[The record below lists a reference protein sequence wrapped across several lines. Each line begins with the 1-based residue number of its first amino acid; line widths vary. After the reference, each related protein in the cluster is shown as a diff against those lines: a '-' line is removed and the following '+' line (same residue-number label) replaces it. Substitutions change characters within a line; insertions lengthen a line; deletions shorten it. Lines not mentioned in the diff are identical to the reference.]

1 MTSNSGRPTWAWL
14 HPKSESGFVFATD
27 WARVELD
34 HATGELILVVNTAL
48 MGEWSA
54 LHRFSYQVVAT
65 VMRVGTEITGTIS
78 WPTELY
84 RPESEDPA
92 LAQSVLTVTANRY
105 ESVPSTGGNFGHETL
120 TPLVPGAINQLT
132 VSRDQCRASYRIA
145 NPPMATDLKVTLNVA
160 KAFSAKGPGA
170 NIAWGGARKGPT
182 TSRSRPNTP
191 PRKSTSRSEHRS
203 SNDRPHPTHGSVP
216 CSANTGGRTV
226 AFQYVGSCADPN
238 RVHREDRLWALSHDV
253 DRADRVQADRTRSRV
268 EPVFQHSTSA
278 RYLGDIAD

>member
-1 MTSNSGRPTWAWL
+1 MSVWDSRNPNHVLSMGNIEADLGVANRRLLVMSGIVLLGWRRDSDEVL
-14 HPKSESGFVFATD
+14 HGEETVLLGVHARDLEQWSAYVGLASIQNSESGFVFATD

-34 HATGELILVVNTAL
+34 HTTGELILVVNTAL

-92 LAQSVLTVTANRY
+92 IAQSVLTVTANRY
-105 ESVPSTGGNFGHETL
+105 ESVPSTGGNFGYETL

-132 VSRDQCRASYRIA
+132 VSRGQCQASYRIA

-160 KAFSAKGPGA
+160 KAFSAQDPGASVAWGQTKGPYDF
-170 NIAWGGARKGPT
+170 T
-182 TSRSRPNTP
+182 LTP
-191 PRKSTSRSEHRS
+191 Q
-203 SNDRPHPTHGSVP
+203 HPTEEVDFQIRTSV
-216 CSANTGGRTV
+216 V
-226 AFQYVGSCADPN
+226 K
-238 RVHREDRLWALSHDV
+238 
-253 DRADRVQADRTRSRV
+253 
-268 EPVFQHSTSA
+268 
-278 RYLGDIAD
+278 